1 MSLRQACVV
10 MAALALLGGCKDEK
24 EGKSPPTKPAPAE
37 DASRQYDAKE
47 RKILMHLAR
56 GTLEAV
62 VNETSIP
69 LVDTEKL
76 PADLKADK
84 GCFVTLTKK
93 GELRGCIGYI
103 FPNGPLYKA
112 VMANAHIAA
121 LRDRRFRP
129 VRTDELKDIEI
140 EISVLT
146 VPRELRS
153 TSADDLLAKL
163 RPGVDGVV
171 LRAGGGKYSSTY
183 LPQVWKK
190 VPDKIDFMNKLTR
203 KAGLPEWVWKEG
215 NVTILTYQVEAF
227 HESEL

>member
-24 EGKSPPTKPAPAE
+24 QDKPQTSKPAAAE
-37 DASRQYDAKE
+37 DASRQYDAAE

-69 LVDTEKL
+69 LVDDEKL
-76 PADLKADK
+76 SPDLKADK

-112 VMANAHIAA
+112 VMANAHNAA
-121 LRDRRFRP
+121 LRDRRFTR

-146 VPRELRS
+146 VPRELPFRS
-153 TSADDLLAKL
+153 PDDLLGKL

-171 LRAGGGKYSSTY
+171 LRGGKKHSSVY
-183 LPQVWKK
+183 LPQVWEQI
-190 VPDKIDFMNKLTR
+190 PDKTKFMNRLAV
-203 KAGLPEWVWKEG
+203 KAGLPEWIWRQG
-215 NVTILTYQVEAF
+215 NVTVLTFQAEVF
-227 HESEL
+227 HESER